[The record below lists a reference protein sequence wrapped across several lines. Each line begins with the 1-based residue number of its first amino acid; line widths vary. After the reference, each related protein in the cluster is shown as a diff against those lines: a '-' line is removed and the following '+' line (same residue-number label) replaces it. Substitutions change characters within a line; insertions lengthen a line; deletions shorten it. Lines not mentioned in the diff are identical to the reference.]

1 MSTGKESKIQN
12 NILEV
17 IGNTPLVKLNRIAKG
32 SEAEVL
38 VKCEYLNP
46 SGSIKDRMALLMVEE
61 AEQAGIIEPDESTI
75 IDASSGNTAQALSMV
90 CAVKGYKVKLFF
102 PDVLG
107 VPEKIRALNRYGS
120 EFESV
125 PIDDEDV
132 DRLARNAGLHGA
144 TLEIPG
150 RAKCLWA
157 EESTPNFLW
166 IRQFSNPANPGA
178 ASEIG
183 RELLEQLDGEIDVF
197 VASVGTGGTFLG
209 ISRVLKDAIPN
220 VKCVAIQPS
229 GYEGRDDLLS
239 PEKKF
244 IPGISGG
251 LIQEIR
257 DCGIVDES
265 VFVSNE
271 DAREMAYR
279 LSREEGIHCGISSGA
294 NVKVA
299 LQESRKPSNKGKKVV
314 TVIVDRADRYL
325 TDERYTT

>member
-1 MSTGKESKIQN
+1 MSTGKEVSIQK

-17 IGNTPLVKLNRIAKG
+17 IGNTPLVKLNRITEG
-32 SEAEVL
+32 VEADVL

-46 SGSIKDRMALLMVEE
+46 SGSIKDRMALRMVEE
-61 AEQAGIIEPDESTI
+61 AEKAGIIEPGKSTI

-120 EFESV
+120 EFEMV

-132 DRLARNAGLHGA
+132 DRLAKNAGLHGA
-144 TLEIPG
+144 TLEVPG
-150 RAKCLWA
+150 RAKCLWT
-157 EESTPNFLW
+157 EESTPNCLW
-166 IRQFSNPANPGA
+166 VRQFSNPANA
-178 ASEIG
+178 AATSEIG
-183 RELLEQLDGEIDVF
+183 RELLEQLDGKIDIF

-239 PEKKF
+239 PDKKF

-251 LIQEIR
+251 IVQEIR
-257 DCGIVDES
+257 DSGIADES

-271 DAREMAYR
+271 EARDMAYR

-299 LQESRKPSNKGKKVV
+299 LQESRKPGMKGKKVV
-314 TVIVDRADRYL
+314 TIIVDRADRYL